1 MEIQMPEN
9 TSKSQVLDVFKYHSS
24 MHYVRDFIQVKGHGY
39 KSAMARA
46 MACQS
51 AYVSRVLKDQASFS
65 LEQAERL
72 TRLFSHSHLES
83 KYFLTMVAR
92 DRAGTPELRNF
103 FESAL
108 RELHDL
114 RTQRNEALPD
124 QSRA

>member
-1 MEIQMPEN
+1 MTEN
-9 TSKSQVLDVFKYHSS
+9 TNKNSVLDVFKYHSS

-72 TRLFSHSHLES
+72 NRLFSHSRLEA
-83 KYFLTMVAR
+83 KYFLTLVSR
-92 DRAGTPELRNF
+92 DRAGTPELKNF
-103 FESAL
+103 YEEVL
-108 RELHDL
+108 RELHST
-114 RTQRNEALPD
+114 RVTAQTILPD
-124 QSRA
+124 